1 MRHNARA
8 FIRETDSMRR
18 IATLCALAGFMLL
31 AGCATDKR
39 NTTLTATLNAYG
51 STVRWGDF
59 ASAEQFVDPKVR
71 EEHPL
76 TPIELSRFKQYRVSD
91 YDDGQGPVAT
101 GENEVQQVVRIGIV
115 NLNTQAERS
124 LVDKQTWHY
133 DPQAKHWWLTSG
145 LPDLTTAR

>member
-1 MRHNARA
+1 
-8 FIRETDSMRR
+8 MRR
-18 IATLCALAGFMLL
+18 IATLCVLAGFVLL
-31 AGCATDKR
+31 AGCATDQR

-71 EEHPL
+71 AAHPL

-91 YDDGQGPVAT
+91 YDDGQGPVPT
-101 GENEVQQVVRIGIV
+101 GENEAQQVVRIGIV
-115 NLNTQAERS
+115 NRNTQAERS

-133 DPQAKHWWLTSG
+133 DPKAKHWWLTSG

>member
-1 MRHNARA
+1 
-8 FIRETDSMRR
+8 MRR
-18 IATLCALAGFMLL
+18 IATLCALAGLVLL
-31 AGCATDKR
+31 AGCATDQR

-51 STVRWGDF
+51 SVVRWGDF
-59 ASAEQFVDPKVR
+59 ANAEQFVDPKVR

-91 YDDGQGPVAT
+91 YDDGQGPVPT
-101 GENEVQQVVRIGIV
+101 GENEAQQVVRIGIV
-115 NLNTQAERS
+115 NLNTQAERT
-124 LVDKQTWHY
+124 LIDKQTWRY

>member
-8 FIRETDSMRR
+8 FLRETDSMRR
-18 IATLCALAGFMLL
+18 IATLCVLAGLVLL

-51 STVRWGDF
+51 NVVRWGDF
-59 ASAEQFVDPKVR
+59 ANAEQFVDPKVR

-91 YDDGQGPVAT
+91 YDDGQGPVPT
-101 GENEVQQVVRIGIV
+101 GENEAQQVVRIGIV
-115 NLNTQAERS
+115 NLNTQAERT
-124 LVDKQTWHY
+124 LIDKQTWRY

>member
-1 MRHNARA
+1 
-8 FIRETDSMRR
+8 MRR
-18 IATLCALAGFMLL
+18 IVTLCVLAGFALL
-31 AGCATDKR
+31 AGCATDQR
-39 NTTLTATLNAYG
+39 NTTLTTTLNAYG

-71 EEHPL
+71 KAHPL
-76 TPIELSRFKQYRVSD
+76 TPIELSRFKQYRVSE

-101 GENEVQQVVRIGIV
+101 GENEVQQVVRVGIV
-115 NLNTQAERS
+115 NLNTQAEHS

-133 DPQAKHWWLTSG
+133 DPKAKHWWLTSG

>member
-1 MRHNARA
+1 
-8 FIRETDSMRR
+8 MRR
-18 IATLCALAGFMLL
+18 IATMRILAGCVLL
-31 AGCATDKR
+31 AGCATDRR

-59 ASAEQFVDPKVR
+59 ASAERFVDPKVR
-71 EEHPL
+71 EAHPL

-91 YDDGQGPVAT
+91 YDDGQGPVPT
-101 GENEVQQVVRIGIV
+101 GENEAQQVVRLGIV
-115 NLNTQAERS
+115 NLNTQAERT

-133 DPQAKHWWLTSG
+133 DPKARHWWLTSG

>member
-1 MRHNARA
+1 
-8 FIRETDSMRR
+8 MRR
-18 IATLCALAGFMLL
+18 IATLCVLAGFVLL
-31 AGCATDKR
+31 AGCATDQR

-71 EEHPL
+71 AAHPL
-76 TPIELSRFKQYRVSD
+76 TPIELSRFKQYRVSE
-91 YDDGQGPVAT
+91 YDDGQGPVPT
-101 GENEVQQVVRIGIV
+101 GENEAQQVVRIGIV
-115 NLNTQAERS
+115 NRNTQAERS

-133 DPQAKHWWLTSG
+133 DPNAKHWWLTSG